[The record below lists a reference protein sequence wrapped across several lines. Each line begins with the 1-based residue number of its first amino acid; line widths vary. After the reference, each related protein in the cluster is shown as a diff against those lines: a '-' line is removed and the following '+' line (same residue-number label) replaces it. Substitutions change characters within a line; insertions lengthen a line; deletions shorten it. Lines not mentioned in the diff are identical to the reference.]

1 MILTLVIVP
10 FWKKFFENKLCN
22 VTSKISYWTIIKI
35 KKSGTPNQEQLL
47 ENSVRLNS
55 MNLKN
60 ILSTADTR
68 N

>member
-1 MILTLVIVP
+1 M
-10 FWKKFFENKLCN
+10 FFENKLCN